1 MAMIGF
7 LVGVTPA
14 LMALAPWDFGSEMT
28 NFRALMRGNSLIVP
42 IVELCCIF
50 WALRLKLELFETI
63 RSFPLPEKIALA
75 ALVSIA
81 AFTSFSVANNIP
93 YALMSLLMWL
103 MHILFGV
110 AVFQIASR
118 SIKAE
123 ISSIYIG
130 VSAGIL
136 AYLFILVAYI
146 PTIES
151 PAQYNWAG
159 LMPGLPNIRSL
170 GYFSVAGVAAGAA
183 ISFGTSR
190 KSYFLLG
197 LFIGAAAFGLAVW
210 SATRGA
216 LFALSATSIFLFICR
231 FKYRNLRFVGWV
243 ASAIAIGVLL
253 SAAAY
258 KPTDQFG
265 LKRLFASVENSGGS
279 IDRLS
284 AGRVQIWKDTIA
296 KIEERPL
303 FGYGERQFRR
313 VGPLNARGLNQPHNI
328 FLQIAF
334 QWGIVGAVLFFLLL
348 ARLVLRVWRQR
359 DHGNNI
365 GIGEQILIISTLV
378 YSLYDAALFYPY
390 PIMMFTLAVAIA
402 LAHSNQPAPA
412 GDRSD

>member
-1 MAMIGF
+1 
-7 LVGVTPA
+7 
-14 LMALAPWDFGSEMT
+14 
-28 NFRALMRGNSLIVP
+28 
-42 IVELCCIF
+42 
-50 WALRLKLELFETI
+50 
-63 RSFPLPEKIALA
+63 
-75 ALVSIA
+75 
-81 AFTSFSVANNIP
+81 
-93 YALMSLLMWL
+93 
-103 MHILFGV
+103 MHILFGS
-110 AVFQIASR
+110 AVLQIASR
-118 SIKAE
+118 SIKAQ

-130 VSAGIL
+130 VSVGFF

-210 SATRGA
+210 SATRGV

-265 LKRLFASVENSGGS
+265 S
-279 IDRLS
+279 
-284 AGRVQIWKDTIA
+284 

>member
-1 MAMIGF
+1 MG
-7 LVGVTPA
+7 
-14 LMALAPWDFGSEMT
+14 
-28 NFRALMRGNSLIVP
+28 
-42 IVELCCIF
+42 
-50 WALRLKLELFETI
+50 
-63 RSFPLPEKIALA
+63 
-75 ALVSIA
+75 
-81 AFTSFSVANNIP
+81 
-93 YALMSLLMWL
+93 LLMWL
-103 MHILFGV
+103 MHILFGS
-110 AVFQIASR
+110 AVLQIASR
-118 SIKAE
+118 SIKAQ

-130 VSAGIL
+130 VSVGFL

-151 PAQYNWAG
+151 PAQYNWGG

-365 GIGEQILIISTLV
+365 GIGEQILIISTLI